1 VLGINSGRLSRPYT
15 TTLPTET
22 VDRVLAQL
30 ASRGYVRRGYL
41 GATMQPVRLQEQV
54 RARLGLERDRALLV
68 VTIDPEG
75 PSAAGGLLVG
85 DVVMA
90 IGGKP
95 VAEPEDVLKAL
106 DGDTAG
112 RTLPLELV
120 RGGRL
125 EQVELLVGER
135 PRGR

>member
-1 VLGINSGRLSRPYT
+1 
-15 TTLPTET
+15 
-22 VDRVLAQL
+22 
-30 ASRGYVRRGYL
+30 
-41 GATMQPVRLQEQV
+41 
-54 RARLGLERDRALLV
+54 
-68 VTIDPEG
+68 
-75 PSAAGGLLVG
+75 
-85 DVVMA
+85 MA